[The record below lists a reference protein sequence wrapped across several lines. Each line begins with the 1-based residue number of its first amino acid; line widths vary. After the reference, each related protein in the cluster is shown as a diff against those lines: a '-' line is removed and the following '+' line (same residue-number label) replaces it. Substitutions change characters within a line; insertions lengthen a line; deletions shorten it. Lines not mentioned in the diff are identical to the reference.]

1 MVRQSHELGDSQ
13 LSRQTLF
20 FSHYAQAA
28 NAIEWIMISVLKWI
42 ISFTLKSI

>member
-1 MVRQSHELGDSQ
+1 MSWETVSLAGR
-13 LSRQTLF
+13 RFF